1 MNHGGSK
8 QVVVCENISRPR
20 CQEGIRGNSAASP
33 PDGPCGQPG
42 ENAEKPSL
50 LEWWAEQGSNLRPR
64 PCKGRALPPEL
75 SARALKAT
83 RLCEGCQ
90 LPEGDGA
97 GFVPVNRCL
106 ASWRSLGSQCGTD
119 RTLSGSYSRRAGR
132 DVVGTLL
139 RPPAHRNLAAGPAP
153 RRGLSRL
160 RQIPSG

>member
-64 PCKGRALPPEL
+64 PCKGRALPAEL
-75 SARALKAT
+75 SARAWILAD
-83 RLCEGCQ
+83 LS
-90 LPEGDGA
+90 L
-97 GFVPVNRCL
+97 PVNLSMRTGVL
-106 ASWRSLGSQCGTD
+106 AR
-119 RTLSGSYSRRAGR
+119 GR
-132 DVVGTLL
+132 DFW
-139 RPPAHRNLAAGPAP
+139 
-153 RRGLSRL
+153 
-160 RQIPSG
+160 